1 MKTITKFL
9 PTLVFLL
16 SIQAFA
22 QSKTDVL
29 RNFANSN
36 DAKIS
41 FTSTS
46 ETVQFIRFSNT
57 SAYEA
62 KGNNST
68 TKSFG
73 FIDETRVFG
82 NLSASDFILD
92 NSKEDSHGLEHVTLN
107 QTYNGIPVFDGE
119 LKFHFNSS
127 KNISAIN
134 GNIVEGIKIN
144 TTPAISI
151 LEAKN
156 MALELINNQN
166 INYSGKELFVQQND
180 LLVDLLLANIY
191 DLNGRLIKKVDLE
204 NMNVEYAIDITS
216 VSEGLYFIEVV
227 SKDNRHTFKVNKN

>member
-1 MKTITKFL
+1 MEQLIL
-9 PTLVFLL
+9 PRAIKLLVALCFIGAYIDIAHANIGAIGQVKGSGVLERGAKVV
-16 SIQAFA
+16 IEGDIGTAV
-22 QSKTDVL
+22 QSMDEAVT
-29 RNFANSN
+29 ANGTMRI
-36 DAKIS
+36 D
-41 FTSTS
+41 
-46 ETVQFIRFSNT
+46 
-57 SAYEA
+57 
-62 KGNNST
+62 
-68 TKSFG
+68 

-166 INYSGKELFVQQND
+166 INYSGKELFVKQND
-180 LLVDLLLANIY
+180 LLVYPRGIVKGQIISNYLAY
-191 DLNGRLIKKVDLE
+191 
-204 NMNVEYAIDITS
+204 Y
-216 VSEGLYFIEVV
+216 IEVRNNLDV
-227 SKDNRHTFKVNKN
+227 ISSLQCHASWKWEQITGLCFAH